1 MPKSDKIEGN
11 SMNPI
16 QPIDPQRIWRPD
28 PPQPPKPPDL
38 PVKPFGLMPPQSAQ
52 DVVAAL
58 REDLVRLL
66 VELDRIISSYSKQ
79 PARAYVA
86 LDTLRKQEI
95 FALTQP
101 ERFTNSRDA
110 EEARAI
116 HLKFDLFFRQFA
128 SALTPPELE
137 QARLCA
143 AYLQDLTRTSRG
155 FQDYLLE
162 QSQPDAKQRVRA
174 RTEAVQRIQRSN
186 RSRRNVA
193 IAVTLLAM
201 LLCFLILPFGMA
213 FAFSVFLGVCGAA
226 VYWAFLRQPLSSEL
240 PGEVT
245 GEWSPIEDPAL
256 RERMEIIRQVMG
268 EEFAHGAQPF
278 LLGPGG

>member
-1 MPKSDKIEGN
+1 
-11 SMNPI
+11 MNPI

-28 PPQPPKPPDL
+28 PPQPPRPPDL
-38 PVKPFGLMPPQSAQ
+38 PVKPLGPMPPQPAQ
-52 DVVAAL
+52 DAIAAL
-58 REDLVRLL
+58 RENLVRLL
-66 VELDRIISSYSKQ
+66 AELDRIISTYSKQ

-86 LDTLRKQEI
+86 LDNLRKEEI

-101 ERFTNSRDA
+101 ERFTNSREI

-116 HLKFDLFFRQFA
+116 HLKFDQFFRQFA

-143 AYLQDLTRTSRG
+143 AYLQDLARTSRG

-162 QSQPDAKQRVRA
+162 QSQSDAKQRARVRS
-174 RTEAVQRIQRSN
+174 EAVQRIRRSN

-213 FAFSVFLGVCGAA
+213 FAFAVFLGVCGIA
-226 VYWAFLRQPLSSEL
+226 VYWAFLREPLPSEA
-240 PGEVT
+240 PGEEM
-245 GEWSPIEDPAL
+245 GEWRAINDPAL

-268 EEFAHGAQPF
+268 EEFARGAQPY